1 MRRKRL
7 KDWHDVGKKAAEIL
21 NEVDQMELRKRN
33 ADRRADTQ
41 ATDRGEWPPSQSEPA
56 VPVPINPRDLIL
68 PSLGPLTPSTVK
80 DLASEPTNAREILFA
95 HMIGGLEMLRAMAL
109 SPDVPLG
116 IRKDTAALLAKIG
129 ASAMP
134 KRTES
139 VSTSLSRLQI
149 EKIAGSL
156 DQVSAE
162 SLAEMLGSVE
172 PERGALTA
180 APPPPPIDVTPVHL
194 ATRNRLTVEER
205 IRRVLKKRGDLTL
218 SRLVDGISD
227 PGWKPPED
235 WSQVLEDLIRRGV
248 VTLVKPTGMGRR
260 ERYTLVKK
268 IKKANGNGK
277 VAG

>member
-1 MRRKRL
+1 M
-7 KDWHDVGKKAAEIL
+7 
-21 NEVDQMELRKRN
+21 
-33 ADRRADTQ
+33 
-41 ATDRGEWPPSQSEPA
+41 
-56 VPVPINPRDLIL
+56 PVPINPRDLIL
-68 PSLGPLTPSTVK
+68 PSLGPSTPSTVK
-80 DLASEPTNAREILFA
+80 DLPSEPTNAREILFA

-156 DQVSAE
+156 DQVSPE
-162 SLAEMLGSVE
+162 SLAELLGSV
-172 PERGALTA
+172 
-180 APPPPPIDVTPVHL
+180 APPRGEIGPAPPAPTIDVTPVHL
-194 ATRNRLTVEER
+194 QVRKKMDVEER

-218 SRLVDGISD
+218 SRLVDGIAD

-235 WSQVLEDLIRRGV
+235 WSQVLEDMIRRGV
-248 VTLVKPTGMGRR
+248 VTLLKPTGMGRR
-260 ERYTLVKK
+260 ERYTLAKK